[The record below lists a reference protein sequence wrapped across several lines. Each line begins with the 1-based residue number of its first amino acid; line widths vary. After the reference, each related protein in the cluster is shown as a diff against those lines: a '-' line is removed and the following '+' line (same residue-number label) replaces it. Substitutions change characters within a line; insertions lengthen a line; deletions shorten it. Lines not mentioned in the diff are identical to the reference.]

1 MLDLLLRKEEK
12 DWLRQLNRMRHL
24 LFTELCQRVP
34 TLFDL
39 PVPGIGFFWNR
50 KNETSTSLSPT
61 VLSTNSANPR
71 REYWLRFS
79 RTWARNCCLYSAY
92 FLCRL
97 RQPRGVPI
105 SSCFVCVPLTPLMGR
120 NLLSSHFYFVYT
132 RKEGF
137 VFSKTENWI
146 SKKKVVCTLYRK
158 ANMTDRVRHIAY
170 SWLI

>member
-39 PVPGIGFFWNR
+39 PVPGIGFWNR

-61 VLSTNSANPR
+61 VLSTNSTNPR
-71 REYWLRFS
+71 REYWFRFS

-120 NLLSSHFYFVYT
+120 NLLSSHFLYFVYT
-132 RKEGF
+132 IQE
-137 VFSKTENWI
+137 
-146 SKKKVVCTLYRK
+146 KKDLCLARQR
-158 ANMTDRVRHIAY
+158 ME
-170 SWLI
+170 

>member
-39 PVPGIGFFWNR
+39 PVPGIGFLNR

-146 SKKKVVCTLYRK
+146 SKNKLVCTLYRK

>member
-34 TLFDL
+34 TFYQFRVLD
-39 PVPGIGFFWNR
+39 FFWNR